1 MSKNDNHAT
10 TEIFLDLTEIEEE
23 QARLEAESNKI
34 RTLNGIEKISTLETL
49 EDEEILG
56 TLNNAKGTDIF
67 KTGSITLDLT
77 AGFFDMVE
85 DDPELI
91 KETIPTFKETDIE
104 SEIEINDYQDED
116 VALISETQNI
126 EDITSDE
133 VISEPILSSLNLKKT
148 LEETQSDDVTINN
161 DNLASIDV
169 KPAILVDESEVETNI
184 SEEAINLQ
192 QTGSFIFKT
201 DELTTNINKQKK
213 DQKKRSFFWSEKGK
227 PADKIE
233 KISEGTATETLHD
246 LIIETSS
253 KTDDFSNIGINTVN
267 ENNEINTFDR
277 ISTILST
284 KSETLDDLLET
295 LDKLKNVYEL
305 PEDNSNIV
313 ESSNLENIDT
323 ESLVTEV
330 LNLEHIEIE
339 TDSVI
344 KIEEDMDKL
353 LSELDSISDKEMLSV
368 IKEKSASF
376 DNNLN
381 VVDSE
386 DNYGVTNTQFEVASV
401 NDNETSTVKVT
412 DILEEPITLDDVDE
426 TIEKIIEK
434 TTELEST
441 IELLAELEVTND
453 DLEIID
459 IGEGYADDAFVELE
473 STIELLSDL
482 EAAVSE
488 VEISK
493 IEEPTIDMLVEDD
506 ELESTIE
513 LLSDSE
519 ATVPEAK
526 ISVTKE
532 QVSDILTEAEELEST
547 IELLSDLEV
556 TVPETEISE
565 TKEQVIDNLAEAE
578 ELESTIELLSDLEVA
593 VPETEIL
600 EAKEQVIDNLAEAE
614 ELESTVELLSDLEA
628 IVPEE
633 EIFETKKQV
642 IDNLTEVEEL
652 ESTIELLSDLE
663 TAVLEAEILETEEQ
677 VSDNLTEIE
686 ELESTIELLSDLET
700 AVLEA
705 EILETEE
712 QVSDNLAEVEELES
726 TPKLLSELKAAVLE
740 TKEELEVDNLAET
753 EELEVV
759 IPEEEKIS
767 KSRELVS
774 DIPMEAIEIDNM
786 LKLLS
791 DLEAA
796 PYDEKPIE
804 EVTNPISDILTKNEE
819 AEEIAADILG
829 SLEESIIK
837 LLPDLEASP
846 LEEKQIEEV
855 VDPILDILTKNKEA
869 EEITTDILSIV
880 EENSIELLHD
890 LEPTITD
897 IDQIDEQKDL
907 LSDEVFLNKSEQ
919 SKETTEMAL
928 DGILAELE
936 STLEV
941 SQLDVEEVVVSGN
954 EQDNFEIISSEVEN
968 VENILDS
975 ASKVDANLL
984 INKKLDETQTSELPI
999 KNYHESIDNNIGKKS
1014 IFSTIAS
1021 IFNKG
1026 SKDEKTMPDK
1036 LEETSS
1042 ETMPTTKSGL
1052 TVQTA
1057 KTTIPTKLDLTD
1069 ELAKTETSINLDLT
1083 GETIK
1088 IIPPAKQESPA
1099 NIIEKI
1105 SKPINQELTEEV
1117 TEKIEPIDF
1126 NTIEE
1131 VTEKENPI
1139 DFSITEEVTEIKDF
1153 SNFLESDLDDTINNN
1168 NTDIEPLAFV
1178 TSKAIVI
1185 EPLHEQISFSNTK
1198 TKQVDLTNVVQQ
1210 PDATEINNNK
1220 PNFIEFNEALFEQF
1234 EEDFALQPI
1243 PELIYR
1249 TDNSIQEVINEIN
1262 ANNREETL
1270 DIFNV
1275 LSMVSFP
1282 EQVVAEKLD
1291 DEMNFENELLQKK
1304 N

>member
-677 VSDNLTEIE
+677 VSDNL
-686 ELESTIELLSDLET
+686 
-700 AVLEA
+700 
-705 EILETEE
+705 
-712 QVSDNLAEVEELES
+712 AEVEELES